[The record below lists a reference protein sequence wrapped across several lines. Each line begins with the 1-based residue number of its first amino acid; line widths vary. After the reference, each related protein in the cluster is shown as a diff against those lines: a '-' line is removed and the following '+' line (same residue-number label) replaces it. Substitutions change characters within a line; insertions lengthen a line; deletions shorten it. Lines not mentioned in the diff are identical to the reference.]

1 MAGGFKISITGM
13 VQGVGFRPFVYNLA
27 LERGIKGYCLNDS
40 SGVFIEAH
48 GEQVDAFME
57 ELRTKAPVLSRIE
70 SMLVQSTGA
79 GHRFDKFEIRE
90 SLKQDNAFAL
100 VSPDASTCPDCIK
113 ELFDQSDRRHLYP
126 FINCTNCG
134 PRYSI
139 IKDTPYDR
147 AQTTMSAFK
156 MCRACEQEY
165 HDPADRR
172 FHAQPNAC
180 SICGPRAWIAGKD
193 GAAIDDAGVNSS
205 AIERAQSL
213 LKDGRILAIKGIGG
227 FHLAC
232 DAQNL
237 DAVKRLRLG
246 KRAGYK
252 KGAPNNKPFALMSP
266 DTLAI
271 RSFAELSQEEEKELL
286 SPAHPI
292 VLLKKLIPEKL
303 SHDVAPGNADYG
315 VMLPYAPLHHI
326 LLNSGAP
333 IETLVMTSGNL
344 SDEPIV
350 TDNDEAIKR
359 LSGIADFFLLHD
371 RDIHMRVDDSIVR
384 ITDGR
389 RTTIR
394 RSRGYAPQPVNVG
407 GEGREVFAAGA
418 QFKNTFCITKGGYA
432 VISQHIGDIENEETI
447 AFYAESLAN
456 IRKTFKARPAIIAH
470 DMHPDYMSTRFALEY
485 AKKEGIPETRVI
497 GVQHHHAHVVSCM
510 AEHGLIEPVIGVA
523 FDGTGYG
530 IDGNIWG
537 GEFFIADRHGFKR
550 KAHLAYVAMPGGEAA
565 IREPWRMAL
574 SYALHACGEEAVGQL
589 LQKQLKRF
597 DLGKATTIIRMISSG
612 INSPLTSSAGRLF
625 DAIASLLGVMDAA
638 TFEAEAAITLEAIAD
653 ADADEPYFQPAY
665 AFSSSEAPVAID
677 ASELIKGIIFDLTN
691 NVDAAIIAG
700 RAHHTIKEVIA
711 QVVKGMSEQYGI
723 NDVVLSGGVFQNA
736 LLTRITRKRL
746 EAQGSTVWTHEAM
759 PCNDGGI
766 CLGQA
771 VVARQTIAAQERDG

>member
-1 MAGGFKISITGM
+1 MAGGFRISITGM

-27 LERGIKGYCLNDS
+27 HSHGIKGYCLNDS

-48 GEQVDAFME
+48 GEGVDVFIE
-57 ELRTKAPVLSRIE
+57 ELRTKAPALSRIE
-70 SMLVQSTGA
+70 SMLVQSA
-79 GHRFDKFEIRE
+79 EAYHRFEKFEIRE
-90 SLKQDNAFAL
+90 SVKQENAFAL
-100 VSPDASTCPDCIK
+100 VSPDVSTCPDCIR

-147 AQTTMSAFK
+147 GQTTMSAFK
-156 MCRACEQEY
+156 MCRACEEEY

-180 SICGPRAWIAGKD
+180 AECGPRSWLAGKD
-193 GAAIDDAGVNSS
+193 GAAIDDAGINSF

-213 LKDGRILAIKGIGG
+213 LRDGRILAIKGIGG

-237 DAVKRLRLG
+237 EAVKRLRLG

-252 KGAPNNKPFALMSP
+252 KGQPNNKPFALMSP
-266 DTLAI
+266 DTRSI
-271 RSFAELSQEEEKELL
+271 RSFAELSPEEEAILL

-292 VLLKKLIPEKL
+292 VLLQKLMPEKL
-303 SHDVAPGNADYG
+303 VPDVAPGNASYG

-333 IETLVMTSGNL
+333 FEALVMTSGNL

-350 TDNDEAIKR
+350 TSNDEAIKR

-394 RSRGYAPQPVNVG
+394 RSRGYAPHPVGIG
-407 GEGREVFAAGA
+407 GGAHEVFAVGA
-418 QFKNTFCITKGGYA
+418 QLKNTFCITKGGYA
-432 VISQHIGDIENEETI
+432 VMSQHIGDVENEESI
-447 AFYAESLAN
+447 AFYAESLDN
-456 IRKTFKARPAIIAH
+456 LKRTFKARPTIIAH

-485 AKKEGIPETRVI
+485 AEKEGIPATRVI
-497 GVQHHHAHVVSCM
+497 GVQHHHAHIVSCM

-530 IDGNIWG
+530 LDGNIWG

-565 IREPWRMAL
+565 VREPWRMAL
-574 SYALHACGEEAVGQL
+574 SYVLHDCGEEVVGQL

-597 DLGKATTIIRMISSG
+597 DLGSATAIIRMISSG

-625 DAIASLLGVMDAA
+625 DAIASLLGVMDMT
-638 TFEAEAAITLEAIAD
+638 TFEAEAAIVLEAIAD
-653 ADADEPYFQPAY
+653 PGADAPYFQPAW
-665 AFSSSEAPVAID
+665 AFSSSGAPVAID
-677 ASELIKGIIFDLTN
+677 ATALIKGIIHDLTN
-691 NVDAAIIAG
+691 GVDVAIIAG
-700 RAHHTIKEVIA
+700 RAHHTIKEVIV
-711 QVVKGMSEQYGI
+711 QVVKGMSEHYGI
-723 NDVVLSGGVFQNA
+723 KDVVLSGGVFQNA
-736 LLTRITRKRL
+736 LLTGITRKRL
-746 EAQGSTVWTHEAM
+746 EALGFTVWTHEAV
-759 PCNDGGI
+759 PSNDGGI

-771 VVARQTIAAQERDG
+771 VVVRQAMAAQERDG